1 MARCG
6 VAETSGVLL
15 HSSISVSGI
24 WPLRAAEAL
33 ARSQGGGGPAAS
45 RGTSGPSICGTP
57 SERLGEIIGKSSP
70 KRCSIACFR
79 ASASANRFSGA
90 PGSVCGLAIPGTH
103 RCLGSW
109 LAEDIGRGD
118 LTAAALQGQQG
129 QAHWVAKQPGRF
141 CGGPLVQRLFQ
152 RLDPAV
158 SVRLLRQD
166 GDAVEAGDCLLEL
179 QGPATAL
186 VAGERTALNLAMRL
200 SGIATA
206 TADLVAQLEGTG
218 VRLADT
224 RKTTPGLR
232 LLEKYAVRCGGGIN
246 HRMGLDDAA
255 MLKEN
260 HIAWAGGI
268 TAAAIAA
275 VRVRLPGRHAVIVEA
290 ETDAQ
295 ALEAVQAGADGVL
308 LDEFSPEQLTQLVPH
323 LRELSTEWCGA
334 GGLRHSA
341 RAVAGLCRH
350 WHRSDLHQCT
360 GHPQPLAGSE
370 HAFHLKRDDRS
381 RMFRRGCSACPTP
394 WTPSCGQRWHGPFP
408 KPMGHWTPSWLPPAS
423 RNSATSRPTVRCP
436 WPSP

>member
-1 MARCG
+1 MDWQSPAL
-6 VAETSGVLL
+6 T
-15 HSSISVSGI
+15 
-24 WPLRAAEAL
+24 AALEA
-33 ARSQGGGGPAAS
+33 
-45 RGTSGPSICGTP
+45 
-57 SERLGEIIGKSSP
+57 
-70 KRCSIACFR
+70 
-79 ASASANRFSGA
+79 
-90 PGSVCGLAIPGTH
+90 
-103 RCLGSW
+103 W

-158 SVRLLRQD
+158 SLRLLRQD

-206 TADLVAQLEGTG
+206 TAELVAQLEGTG

-268 TAAAIAA
+268 TAAIAA
-275 VRVRLPGRHAVIVEA
+275 VREQAPWPASVIVEA
-290 ETDAQ
+290 ETEDQ
-295 ALEAVQAGADGVL
+295 ALEAVQAGANGVL
-308 LDEFSPEQLTQLVPH
+308 LDEFSPEQLTQLVPR
-323 LRELSTEWCGA
+323 LRDCSNRGVLLEASGIQPEQLQAYAATGIDLIST
-334 GGLRHSA
+334 SA
-341 RAVAGLCRH
+341 PV
-350 WHRSDLHQCT
+350 T
-360 GHPQPLAGSE
+360 
-370 HAFHLKRDDRS
+370 RS
-381 RMFRRGCSACPTP
+381 R
-394 WTPSCGQRWHGPFP
+394 
-408 KPMGHWTPSWLPPAS
+408 WLDLS
-423 RNSATSRPTVRCP
+423 MRFT
-436 WPSP
+436 